1 MKIIGYN
8 LITRGL
14 IVPSR
19 THRALIWISRLDKN
33 PARFTPAA
41 DMPAQLHS

>member
-1 MKIIGYN
+1 MKIIGWN
-8 LITRGL
+8 LAMLGF
-14 IVPSR
+14 IVPTR

-33 PARFTPAA
+33 PARFTPPA

>member
-1 MKIIGYN
+1 MKIIGCN
-8 LITRGL
+8 LTTLGL

-33 PARFTPAA
+33 
-41 DMPAQLHS
+41 